1 MIQNQIPSDIQTLN
15 KLHETYEWIP
25 NEYMVRPNSIEMS
38 KKNFLI
44 EIIED
49 EWLTPAD
56 YILHKVFNQPFIL
69 SEEIYKKY
77 VPCINVS
84 IPEIVF
90 TESLFRYNLPCYA
103 NHYILWF
110 SKINYISGKDI
121 INSELINEIIKKELN
136 KKTNNF
142 DFAWYLNPKPS
153 VPDFF
158 HVQVFW
164 ISTPSSA

>member
-1 MIQNQIPSDIQTLN
+1 MIQNQIPSDIQELN

-38 KKNFLI
+38 RKNLLI
-44 EIIED
+44 ETIKN
-49 EWLTPAD
+49 EWLTPCD
-56 YILHKVFNQPFIL
+56 FILNKVFNQDFISNEITNQKFVPFI
-69 SEEIYKKY
+69 K
-77 VPCINVS
+77 VS

-90 TESLFRYNLPCYA
+90 TESLFRYNLSSNA
-103 NHYILWF
+103 NHYVLWF
-110 SKINYISGKDI
+110 SKINYFFGKETIDKDFINNI
-121 INSELINEIIKKELN
+121 IKNEII

-142 DFAWYLNPKPS
+142 DFAWYINPKPS

-164 ISTPSSA
+164 IPI

>member
-77 VPCINVS
+77 VPLMQVRI
-84 IPEIVF
+84 F
-90 TESLFRYNLPCYA
+90 TTFNL
-103 NHYILWF
+103 LQ
-110 SKINYISGKDI
+110 KEMGK
-121 INSELINEIIKKELN
+121 E
-136 KKTNNF
+136 
-142 DFAWYLNPKPS
+142 
-153 VPDFF
+153 
-158 HVQVFW
+158 
-164 ISTPSSA
+164 